1 MIATPGRDGRL
12 ARAAPRAACAALLAM
27 SCSAPEPSLPSTDM
41 TPQPRWG
48 LVIHTGAGNFTLES
62 LGDRREPMR
71 AAMTAALEAGH
82 RVLSG
87 GGSSLDAVQAAIVI
101 LEDSPHFNAGKG
113 AVFTHEGTH
122 ELDAS
127 IMDGAT
133 RRVGAVAGVTR
144 IKNPILLTR
153 LVMEKSP
160 HVMLIGAGAEAF
172 AADQG
177 GVEFVENS
185 YFRTERAWQALQRAL
200 EEERQ
205 RVKKGASA
213 QPVMEQDAPSAYFG
227 TVGAVALDRL
237 GNLAA
242 GTSTGGIT
250 NKRFGRVG
258 DSPIVGAG
266 TYASNDSC
274 AISATGHGEYFIRY
288 TVAHDICARVEYK
301 GLGVQESADEV
312 VLKVIT
318 AAGGQGGV
326 VGMDR
331 SGNVAMSFNVT
342 GMGRGYVGADGMPVV
357 MFTHEDDVQVQSSK
371 VKVGK

>member
-1 MIATPGRDGRL
+1 
-12 ARAAPRAACAALLAM
+12 
-27 SCSAPEPSLPSTDM
+27 
-41 TPQPRWG
+41 
-48 LVIHTGAGNFTLES
+48 
-62 LGDRREPMR
+62 
-71 AAMTAALEAGH
+71 MTAALEAGH
-82 RVLSG
+82 TVLSG
-87 GGSSLDAVQAAIVI
+87 GGSSVEAIQAAIVI

-113 AVFTHEGTH
+113 AVLTHEGTH

-133 RRVGAVAGVTR
+133 RKAGAVAGVTR
-144 IKNPILLTR
+144 IKNPILLAR

-160 HVMLIGAGAEAF
+160 HVMLTGAGAEAF

-177 GVEFVENS
+177 GIEFVENG

-205 RVKKGASA
+205 RAKKGASA
-213 QPVMEQDAPSAYFG
+213 HPVMEKDAPSAYFG

-242 GTSTGGIT
+242 GTSTGGMT

-288 TVAHDICARVEYK
+288 TVAHDICARVQYT
-301 GLGVQESADEV
+301 GAGVQAAADEV
-312 VLKVIT
+312 VLRVLKG
-318 AAGGQGGV
+318 AGGEGGV
-326 VGMDR
+326 VGLDR
-331 SGNVAMSFNVT
+331 AGNVALSFNVT
-342 GMGRGYVGADGMPVV
+342 GMGRGYIGPEGAPVV
-357 MFTHEDDVQVQSSK
+357 MFTQEDAVNFSLFTSNFRHTPTSAPSSPS
-371 VKVGK
+371 GTRS

>member
-1 MIATPGRDGRL
+1 
-12 ARAAPRAACAALLAM
+12 
-27 SCSAPEPSLPSTDM
+27 M

-82 RVLSG
+82 EVLSG

-133 RRVGAVAGVTR
+133 RKAGAVAGVTR
-144 IKNPILLTR
+144 IKNPILLAR

-160 HVMLIGAGAEAF
+160 HVMLAGAGAEAF
-172 AADQG
+172 AADHA

-185 YFRTERAWQALQRAL
+185 YFSTERARQALERARD
-200 EEERQ
+200 EERQ

-213 QPVMEQDAPSAYFG
+213 QPAMERDAPSAYFG

-242 GTSTGGIT
+242 GTSTGGMT
-250 NKRFGRVG
+250 NKRPGRVG

-274 AISATGHGEYFIRY
+274 AISATGQGEYFIRY
-288 TVAHDICARVEYK
+288 TVAHDICARVQYT
-301 GLGVQESADEV
+301 GLGVQAAADTV
-312 VLKVIT
+312 VLEVLR
-318 AAGGQGGV
+318 AAGGEGGV
-326 VGMDR
+326 IGLDR
-331 SGNVAMSFNVT
+331 AGNVALSFNVT
-342 GMGRGYVGADGMPVV
+342 GMGRGYIGPEGTPLV
-357 MFTHEDDVQVQSSK
+357 MFSREDELKTESSK
-371 VKVGK
+371 LKAGK